1 MATVEEVAR
10 RQRAIAEQTAQ
21 RGHTSVAQ
29 LASEFA
35 VTTETIRRDLKALE
49 HQGAIRRVH
58 GGAVAVEQHITTP
71 SQQHPAGVHT
81 EATHMR
87 HRQAIGLQALQ
98 FVPKPQA
105 EIFIDAGATTEAFAT
120 VLARHYLGQRWHV
133 VTNSPAVA
141 KIMCAANI
149 PDVSVLGGTLRGH
162 GKALTGHTAIRALQ
176 RLRADVAFL
185 GTNAVESDRG
195 FATSSEAI
203 AEVKREMLLRARHAV
218 ILSESFKAHCTS
230 EVPFASF
237 EEVGTVITERP
248 LPASPLRCLRDANTQ
263 VVIP

>member
-1 MATVEEVAR
+1 MATVEEVAQ

-21 RGHTSVAQ
+21 LGHTSVAQ
-29 LASEFA
+29 LAAAFS
-35 VTTETIRRDLKALE
+35 VTTETIRRDLKTLE
-49 HQGAIRRVH
+49 HQGALRRVH
-58 GGAVAVEQHITTP
+58 GGAVALEQQAASNAQRLH
-71 SQQHPAGVHT
+71 AGMQS
-81 EATHMR
+81 EATHLR
-87 HRQAIGLQALQ
+87 HRQAIGLQAMQ

-133 VTNSPAVA
+133 VTNSPVVA

-162 GKALTGHTAIRALQ
+162 GKALTGKAAISALQ

-185 GTNAVESDRG
+185 GTNAVESERG
-195 FATSSEAI
+195 FATSSEPI
-203 AEVKREMLLRARHAV
+203 AEVKREMLLRARHSV
-218 ILSESFKAHCTS
+218 ILSESFKAHCKS

-237 EEVGTVITERP
+237 EEVGTVISERP